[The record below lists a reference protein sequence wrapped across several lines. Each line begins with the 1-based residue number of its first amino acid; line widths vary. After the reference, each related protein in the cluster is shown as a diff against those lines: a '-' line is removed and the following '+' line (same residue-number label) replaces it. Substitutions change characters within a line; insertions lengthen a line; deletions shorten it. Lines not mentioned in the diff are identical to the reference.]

1 MEKSFRVNILTPEK
15 NIFEG
20 EIVSLIVPA
29 ALGYLGILADHAPLA
44 ASLKAGKIIFRG
56 NTGEQTVLYNK
67 NRGFLE
73 VAENKVTVL
82 LDSA

>member
-1 MEKSFRVNILTPEK
+1 MGKPFHVNILTPEK

-56 NTGEQTVLYNK
+56 NTGEQTVLYSK
-67 NRGFLE
+67 DRGFLE
-73 VAENKVTVL
+73 VAKNKVTVL

>member
-1 MEKSFRVNILTPEK
+1 MEKPFHVNILTPEK
-15 NIFEG
+15 KVFEG

-44 ASLKAGKIIFRG
+44 ASLKAGKIIFREKAG
-56 NTGEQTVLYNK
+56 GKTILDSKG
-67 NRGFLE
+67 RGFLE
-73 VAENKVTVL
+73 VSDNKVSVL

>member
-1 MEKSFRVNILTPEK
+1 MEKPFHVNILTPEK

-44 ASLKAGKIIFRG
+44 ASLQAGKIIFK
-56 NTGEQTVLYNK
+56 GEAGEPTVLYSK
-67 NRGFLE
+67 DRGFLE
-73 VAENKVTVL
+73 VAENKVSVL